1 MAKGTPKGAKR
12 PVKKAAPKKPAT
24 ARSTSAAS
32 ATSSRP
38 RPAAQRSR
46 QEKEKRALRNR
57 LIAGA
62 VLLVVIGAVVFSAV
76 SSGDG
81 AASALGPLDEG
92 AGNCTLDSKADRA
105 GPETHIPKPTYKV
118 DPPAGGSHEPSAAKP
133 GFYRAANV
141 PPDGQLVHAL
151 EHGFVVLWHRPDL
164 PAEKIDQIEAL
175 SDRLGRELIV
185 APRESLTGEVA
196 VTAWKK
202 RLLCGELVP
211 EKVAEFSRLY
221 RDKGPEKGFL

>member
-12 PVKKAAPKKPAT
+12 PAKKAAPKKAAAA
-24 ARSTSAAS
+24 ARPSAAAS
-32 ATSSRP
+32 PARP
-38 RPAAQRSR
+38 RPAAQLSR

-76 SSGDG
+76 SSGDPE
-81 AASALGPLDEG
+81 SSVGPLDEG
-92 AGNCTLDSKADRA
+92 AGNCTLDSKADGI
-105 GPETHIPKPTYKV
+105 GPETHISKPRYKV
-118 DPPAGGSHEPSAAKP
+118 EPPAGGSHTPDPANP
-133 GFYRAANV
+133 GFYRASNV
-141 PPDGQLVHAL
+141 PADGQLVHAL
-151 EHGFVVLWHRPDL
+151 EHGFVVLWYRPDL
-164 PAEKIDQIEAL
+164 PAEKVDQIEAV

-185 APRESLTGEVA
+185 APRKSLEGEVA

-211 EKVAEFSRLY
+211 EKVAEFSRKY

>member
-12 PVKKAAPKKPAT
+12 PVKKAAPKKPAA
-24 ARSTSAAS
+24 ARSSAAPASS
-32 ATSSRP
+32 ARP
-38 RPAAQRSR
+38 RPAAQLSR

-76 SSGDG
+76 SSDDG
-81 AASALGPLDEG
+81 ASSTVGPLDEG
-92 AGNCTLDSKADRA
+92 AGSCTLDSKADGG
-105 GPETHIPKPTYKV
+105 GPETHIPTPTYKV
-118 DPPAGGSHEPSAAKP
+118 DPPAGGSHQPSAANP
-133 GFYRAANV
+133 GFYRASNV
-141 PPDGQLVHAL
+141 PADGQLVHAM
-151 EHGFVVLWHRPDL
+151 EHGFVILWHRPDL

-185 APRESLTGEVA
+185 APRASLKGEVA

>member
-12 PVKKAAPKKPAT
+12 PVKKAATKKPSV
-24 ARSTSAAS
+24 ARSSGAPAPV
-32 ATSSRP
+32 ARP
-38 RPAAQRSR
+38 RPAAQRTR

-62 VLLVVIGAVVFSAV
+62 VLLVVIGVVVFSAV
-76 SSGDG
+76 SSGDDSS
-81 AASALGPLDEG
+81 SAVGPLDEG
-92 AGNCTLDSKADRA
+92 AGDCTLDSKADDI
-105 GPETHIPKPTYKV
+105 GPNGVHISNPTYKV
-118 DPPAGGSHEPSAAKP
+118 EPPAGGSHLSSAANP
-133 GFYRAANV
+133 GFYRESNV
-141 PPDGQLVHAL
+141 PPDGQLVHAM

-164 PAEKIDQIEAL
+164 PAEKLDQIEAL

-185 APRESLTGEVA
+185 APRPSLEGEVV
-196 VTAWKK
+196 VTAWNK